1 MSDVPADH
9 FFRGL
14 RMLAL
19 GLSLL
24 GLPGIR
30 AAEKAKETNPP
41 APPQLVVALPP
52 GVIRGVTNAIL
63 VRGQRL
69 KEMTQL
75 RLVADG
81 QTNELILGKVDEVA
95 VPERFK
101 AGQVGDQ
108 QTALQLVT
116 PAGLEAGTNLFLV
129 AVSPLGE
136 SRPLPLFAV
145 GADEFEAQ
153 LKPAN
158 GFREATQ
165 LPLGRF
171 GRGQLEN
178 PRTVAVFRLEG
189 RATQTLRVEVWAQR
203 LGSTLDAALTLH
215 DFRGAV
221 LLRSDDVA
229 GRDPVLELTLPA
241 DGTYFLSLSGQ
252 DERSSPTHV
261 YLMRAALE

>member
-1 MSDVPADH
+1 MSSVPARPI
-9 FFRGL
+9 FCGL
-14 RMLAL
+14 RRLVL

-24 GLPGIR
+24 GLSGLR
-30 AAEKAKETNPP
+30 AAEKSKDTNPP

-52 GVIRGVTNAIL
+52 VVIRGVTNAIL

-75 RLVADG
+75 RLVSGG
-81 QTNELILGKVDEVA
+81 QTHELILGKVDEVA
-95 VPERFK
+95 VPDRFK

-108 QTALQLVT
+108 QTALQLIT
-116 PAGLEAGTNLFLV
+116 PAGLESGTNLFLV
-129 AVSPLGE
+129 AVSPVGE
-136 SRPLPLFAV
+136 SRPLPLFVV
-145 GADEFEAQ
+145 GEEEFEAQ
-153 LKPAN
+153 LKPAS

-171 GRGQLEN
+171 GRGQLNN

-203 LGSTLDAALTLH
+203 LGSTLDATLTLH

-221 LLRSDDVA
+221 LHRSDDVA

-241 DGTYFLSLSGQ
+241 DGTYFISLAGL
-252 DERSSPTHV
+252 DDRSSPTHV
-261 YLMRAALE
+261 YLIRADLE